1 MTKKELVKL
10 IREVVKREIKVAVK
24 NEINESLNILEQK
37 NSKAVKTKVPK
48 NYTNNISLNEALN
61 QTQTSAE
68 FEAYPEVS
76 VNELR
81 SKFAGMQGG
90 PSIPQTMTDH
100 NNIPVNTAKLEADG
114 LGKELTRDYSELVKR
129 FKK

>member
-37 NSKAVKTKVPK
+37 NPKAVKTKVPK

-61 QTQTSAE
+61 QTRTSEE

-76 VNELR
+76 VNQLR
-81 SKFAGMQGG
+81 NKFAGMQGG
-90 PSIPQTMTDH
+90 PSIPQTFSDH
-100 NNIPVNTAKLEADG
+100 NNMPVNTEKLEADG
-114 LGKELTRDYSELVKR
+114 LGKALTRDYSELVKR